1 MGKMLKTRVVSVAS
15 RCKKCTK
22 VEISRYLRRQKKLR
36 PRNVENVSRD
46 VIVYHFLVEIGIF
59 ASTYFEKYYLCIAYI
74 RNISKIDEIGIF

>member
-1 MGKMLKTRVVSVAS
+1 MGKMLKTCVVSVAS

-22 VEISRYLRRQKKLR
+22 VEISRHLRRQKKLR
-36 PRNVENVSRD
+36 RNVENVSRD

-74 RNISKIDEIGIF
+74 RNK